1 MNPSRDSGAH
11 SRRSS
16 ASRRTS
22 TDSSDSDIYDID
34 AAAVSDGFRP
44 GRGAPR
50 SPQVRRPAPP
60 PPLLPPPPIAS
71 SGISKMNGVV
81 DRPTSTS
88 KPPRPHDSL
97 TIRNDGTAEA
107 SSSGPSHP
115 YEMYLQRTASN
126 ASDST
131 RRNNRTSYQG
141 PRGPAHPY
149 SLYPQNTV
157 APGESP
163 QQQIPVGFQSSGTNY
178 RRRVGP
184 DGEEA
189 GGLIGPLGH
198 TEELPPYTRY
208 PEVSVTNKPAPGR
221 RTSQSSRPR
230 SQGQSSAV
238 RPISGA
244 GGLGIATR
252 NPEFSSTQDTLAAS
266 PSRESMQSDHEINM
280 AAREYAEKPMPS
292 KWERRAKRRLF
303 GIIPYWAI
311 CLVVFGMGIM
321 GIVMGVVIGTVLT
334 KHGKGQADTT
344 PYEPPLNTMN
354 NKHDANLSLVLMPT
368 NQQQRQ
374 QLSWSNHCRLP
385 RLASPPLT
393 PAHIFCR
400 LCKLHPHLPLVS
412 PTRSSH
418 SRGAVAC
425 LPDST

>member
-44 GRGAPR
+44 GRGAPPR

-126 ASDST
+126 ATDST
-131 RRNNRTSYQG
+131 RRNGRTSYQG

-149 SLYPQNTV
+149 ALYPQNTV
-157 APGESP
+157 APEESP

-208 PEVSVTNKPAPGR
+208 PEVSVANKPVPDR
-221 RTSQSSRPR
+221 RTSQQSRPR

-238 RPISGA
+238 RPIPGA

-266 PSRESMQSDHEINM
+266 PSRESMQSEHEINM
-280 AAREYAEKPMPS
+280 AAQEYAEKPMPS
-292 KWERRAKRRLF
+292 KWERRAKKRLF

-344 PYEPPLNTMN
+344 PYGSTIIIN
-354 NKHDANLSLVLMPT
+354 NKHDANLYLVPMPT
-368 NQQQRQ
+368 NQQRRRQ
-374 QLSWSNHCRLP
+374 SSWSNHCRLP
-385 RLASPPLT
+385 LLDST
-393 PAHIFCR
+393 PSRPVHIFSHLFKPR
-400 LCKLHPHLPLVS
+400 HLLPLVS
-412 PTRSSH
+412 PTLSSH